1 MILFLIS
8 KILSILKFHK
18 NWGYTL
24 ILKIKGLN
32 KMKKILKDLG
42 ALLLMITMIFAVV
55 YMLMIAADAEYEINQ
70 EKERVYFEKL
80 KEMQ

>member
-1 MILFLIS
+1 
-8 KILSILKFHK
+8 
-18 NWGYTL
+18 
-24 ILKIKGLN
+24 
-32 KMKKILKDLG
+32 MKKFLNNLG
-42 ALLLMITMIFAVV
+42 ALLLTITMVFAVV

>member
-1 MILFLIS
+1 
-8 KILSILKFHK
+8 
-18 NWGYTL
+18 
-24 ILKIKGLN
+24 
-32 KMKKILKDLG
+32 MKKFLKDLG
-42 ALLLMITMIFAVV
+42 ALLFLFTMVFTIV

>member
-1 MILFLIS
+1 
-8 KILSILKFHK
+8 
-18 NWGYTL
+18 
-24 ILKIKGLN
+24 
-32 KMKKILKDLG
+32 MKKILKDLG
-42 ALLLMITMIFAVV
+42 ALLLMITMVFAVV

>member
-1 MILFLIS
+1 MKNFL
-8 KILSILKFHK
+8 K
-18 NWGYTL
+18 NLGVL
-24 ILKIKGLN
+24 ILTIS
-32 KMKKILKDLG
+32 MV
-42 ALLLMITMIFAVV
+42 FAVV